1 MRIGLNITANFLLER
16 KLKMTFKANTQASE
30 IKSDTEIVR
39 SGIQSFMTKTIVV
52 ALGAIICCALW
63 GSAFPCIKIGYKLF
77 GIGDNDAF
85 SQILFA
91 GIRFFLAGIFTVL
104 IGSAVEK
111 RPLIPSRK
119 LAGKII
125 ILSMF
130 QTIIQYLFFY
140 IGLSHTTGV
149 KASVL
154 DGASVFI
161 ALFVSTIIFRLEKIT
176 PAKILGS
183 LVGFVGVILINL
195 TGLDFQFSFSG
206 EGFILISAIG
216 YALSSVFMKR
226 YSSDTSPLLLSGWQ
240 FMLGG
245 AVMAIVGVIFGGTLK
260 ITHAKAVFML
270 LYLALL
276 SAVAYSLWSVL
287 LKYNPVSKVTVFGF
301 MNPVFGSVFS
311 IIFLRESES
320 FGLSAVCSLVL
331 VSIGIYIVN
340 RKESNHQ
347 KL

>member
-1 MRIGLNITANFLLER
+1 M
-16 KLKMTFKANTQASE
+16 
-30 IKSDTEIVR
+30 TEINNLTKKSKVQDLM
-39 SGIQSFMTKTIVV
+39 SKTIVV
-52 ALGAIICCALW
+52 ALFAMICCALW

-77 GIGDNDAF
+77 QIGNDDAF

-104 IGSAVEK
+104 IGSVIEK
-111 RPLIPSRK
+111 RPLIPSK
-119 LAGKII
+119 KSAGKII
-125 ILSMF
+125 TLSIF

-161 ALFVSTIIFRLEKIT
+161 ALFVSCIVFRLEKIT

-183 LVGFVGVILINL
+183 LIGFVGVILINL
-195 TGLDFQFSFSG
+195 TGLNFQFSLKG
-206 EGFILISAIG
+206 EGFILMSAIG

-240 FMLGG
+240 FVFGG
-245 AVMAIVGVIFGGTLK
+245 AVMAIVGVAFGGTLK
-260 ITHAKAVFML
+260 ITNAKAIFML

-301 MNPVFGSVFS
+301 LNPVFGSVFS
-311 IIFLRESES
+311 LVFLKESES

-340 RKESNHQ
+340 RRETQ
-347 KL
+347 RPE

>member
-1 MRIGLNITANFLLER
+1 MIGTDNLQLNVAAE
-16 KLKMTFKANTQASE
+16 
-30 IKSDTEIVR
+30 KSKVHNLM
-39 SGIQSFMTKTIVV
+39 SKTIVV
-52 ALGAIICCALW
+52 AFCAMICCALW

-77 GIGDNDAF
+77 QIGNDDAF

-104 IGSAVEK
+104 IGSLVEK
-111 RPLIPSRK
+111 RPLLPSK
-119 LAGKII
+119 KSAGKIVM
-125 ILSMF
+125 LSLF

-161 ALFVSTIIFRLEKIT
+161 ALFVSTMVFRLEKIT
-176 PAKILGS
+176 PAKVLGS
-183 LVGFVGVILINL
+183 LIGFIGVILINL
-195 TGLDFQFSFSG
+195 TGLNFQFSFKG
-206 EGFILISAIG
+206 EGFILMSAIG

-240 FMLGG
+240 FMFGG
-245 AVMAIVGVIFGGTLK
+245 AVMAIVGAIFGGTLK
-260 ITHAKAVFML
+260 VTHAKALLML
-270 LYLALL
+270 LYLSLL

-301 MNPVFGSVFS
+301 LNPVFGSVFS
-311 IIFLRESES
+311 LVFLRERDS
-320 FGLSAVCSLVL
+320 FGLSALCSIIL

-340 RKESNHQ
+340 RRGTVRKQ
-347 KL
+347 KKYS